1 MVRID
6 EDFEALD
13 DEEVEYMD
21 TIKKRIFHDP
31 LGVELGNYFLEM
43 TARGFSGECMKRI
56 LFGLGGT
63 NGGKSI
69 MTLAFQ
75 FSLGG
80 YFGTFNGENLVYN
93 KSSADE
99 AQKLRWALLLRF
111 KRIIMSNEMKNT
123 DGNKAICMDGNMLKK
138 ISAGG
143 DPMIGRTHC
152 KEETSFIAQ
161 FLSLCFA
168 KIIYR

>member
-1 MVRID
+1 
-6 EDFEALD
+6 
-13 DEEVEYMD
+13 MD
-21 TIKKRIFHDP
+21 TIQKRIFYDP

-43 TARGFSGECMKRI
+43 TARAFSGECMKRI

-69 MTLAFQ
+69 MTFAFQ

-80 YFGTFNGENLVYN
+80 YFVTFNAENLVYN

-111 KRIIMSNEMKNT
+111 KRIIMSNEMKNKT
-123 DGNKAICMDGNMLKK
+123 FFKKLFLQKKKKMNFLKTSLICCRRC
-138 ISAGG
+138 I
-143 DPMIGRTHC
+143 R
-152 KEETSFIAQ
+152 
-161 FLSLCFA
+161 
-168 KIIYR
+168 